1 MTKHLRLSGWA
12 LIAGSVG
19 ILVTLVLHPNERGL
33 CDSAQV
39 ESVARMTI
47 VVHSIALFALPF
59 LFIGGLGI
67 SRRIGWDSPAAVA
80 ALVFFGFALA
90 AMMNAIV
97 IDGLVT
103 PGLARA
109 MVKAG
114 SDQAAAWKVALNHN
128 GLLDGAFM
136 NVFLLASSLAI
147 ALWSVAI
154 VRTGAVARV
163 IGILGFLL
171 SAGTII
177 ALVTGLLGRN
187 LHLFLLVLVGQ
198 AIWFLSNGVQLCR
211 SNETEPSH
219 I

>member
-33 CDSAQV
+33 FDPSQI
-39 ESVARMTI
+39 ESVRRTTI
-47 VVHSIALFALPF
+47 IVHSMALFALPL
-59 LFIGGLGI
+59 LFMGALGL
-67 SRRIGWDSPAAVA
+67 SRRIGWDSASAVA
-80 ALVFFGFALA
+80 ALIVYAFALG

-97 IDGLVT
+97 VDGLVT
-103 PGLARA
+103 PGLARVIA
-109 MVKAG
+109 NATPDKA
-114 SDQAAAWKVALNHN
+114 AEWNIALKHN
-128 GLLDGAFM
+128 GFLDAAFM
-136 NVFLLASSLAI
+136 NVSLMASSLAI
-147 ALWSVAI
+147 VLWSVAI
-154 VRTGAVARV
+154 VRTGAAARV

-177 ALVTGLLGRN
+177 ALVTGLLSRT

>member
-1 MTKHLRLSGWA
+1 MTKHFRLSGWA

-33 CDSAQV
+33 FDPAQI
-39 ESVARMTI
+39 ESVRRTTI
-47 VVHSIALFALPF
+47 IVHSVALFALPL
-59 LFIGGLGI
+59 LFMGALGL
-67 SRRIGWDSPAAVA
+67 SRRIGWDSADAVA
-80 ALVFFGFALA
+80 ALIVYAFALG

-97 IDGLVT
+97 VDGLVT
-103 PGLARA
+103 PGLARVIA
-109 MVKAG
+109 NATPDKA
-114 SDQAAAWKVALNHN
+114 AEWNIALKHN
-128 GLLDGAFM
+128 GFLDAAFM
-136 NVFLLASSLAI
+136 NVSLMASSLAI
-147 ALWSVAI
+147 VLWSVAI
-154 VRTGAVARV
+154 VRTGAAARV

-177 ALVTGLLGRN
+177 ALVTGLLSRN

>member
-12 LIAGSVG
+12 LIVGSVG

-33 CDSAQV
+33 FDPTQT
-39 ESVARMTI
+39 ESVGRTTI
-47 VVHSIALFALPF
+47 VVHSIALFALPL
-59 LFIGGLGI
+59 LFMGAVGFY
-67 SRRIGWDSPAAVA
+67 RRIGWNSSVA
-80 ALVFFGFALA
+80 LAGLIIYGFALV
-90 AMMNAIV
+90 AMLNAIV

-109 MVKAG
+109 IVNAG
-114 SDQAAAWKVALNHN
+114 PGGSEGWKIALNHN
-128 GLLDGAFM
+128 GLLDAAFM
-136 NVFLLASSLAI
+136 NVFLMASSLAI

-177 ALVTGLLGRN
+177 ALVTGLLSRN
-187 LHLFLLVLVGQ
+187 LHLFLLALVGQ

>member
-1 MTKHLRLSGWA
+1 MKQQLRLSGWA
-12 LIAGSVG
+12 LILGSIG
-19 ILVTLVLHPNERGL
+19 ILVTLVLHPNERGMF
-33 CDSAQV
+33 DPAQM
-39 ESVARMTI
+39 ESVARTTV
-47 VVHSIALFALPF
+47 VVHSMALFALPL

-67 SRRIGWDSPAAVA
+67 SRRVGWNSPSAVA
-80 ALVFFGFALA
+80 ALIIYAFALG

-109 MVKAG
+109 IVNAG
-114 SDQAAAWKVALNHN
+114 PGESEAWKIALHHN
-128 GLLDGAFM
+128 GLLDQSFM
-136 NVFLLASSLAI
+136 NVFLMASSLAI
-147 ALWSVAI
+147 VLWSVVI
-154 VRTGAVARV
+154 VRTGAFARA

-177 ALVTGLLGRN
+177 ALVTGSLSRN
-187 LHLFLLVLVGQ
+187 LHLFLLLLVGQ

>member
-33 CDSAQV
+33 FDPSQI
-39 ESVARMTI
+39 ESVRRTTI
-47 VVHSIALFALPF
+47 IVHSVALFALPL
-59 LFIGGLGI
+59 LFMGALGI
-67 SRRIGWDSPAAVA
+67 SRRIGWDSASAVA
-80 ALVFFGFALA
+80 ALIIYAFALG

-109 MVKAG
+109 IVNAG
-114 SDQAAAWKVALNHN
+114 PGESEAWKIALNHN
-128 GLLDGAFM
+128 GLLDASFM
-136 NVFLLASSLAI
+136 NVFLMASSLAI
-147 ALWSVAI
+147 VLWSVAI
-154 VRTGAVARV
+154 VRRGAFARA

-177 ALVTGLLGRN
+177 ALVTGLLSRN

>member
-19 ILVTLVLHPNERGL
+19 ILVTLVVHPNERGL
-33 CDSAQV
+33 FDPAQI

-67 SRRIGWDSPAAVA
+67 SQRIGWDSSGAVA
-80 ALVFFGFALA
+80 ALIFFGFALA

-114 SDQAAAWKVALNHN
+114 SDQAAAWKIALGHN

-136 NVFLLASSLAI
+136 NVFLMASSLAI
-147 ALWSVAI
+147 VLWSVAI
-154 VRTGAVARV
+154 VRTGAVAR
-163 IGILGFLL
+163 GIAIFGCLLG
-171 SAGTII
+171 AGTII
-177 ALVTGLLGRN
+177 VLVTGLLSRN

-211 SNETEPSH
+211 SNETEPSR

>member
-19 ILVTLVLHPNERGL
+19 LLVTIVLHPSERGL
-33 CDSAQV
+33 FDPAQT
-39 ESVARMTI
+39 ESVGRTTI
-47 VVHSIALFALPF
+47 MAHSIALFALPL
-59 LFIGGLGI
+59 LFIGAVGI
-67 SRRIGWDSPAAVA
+67 YRRIGWNSSVA
-80 ALVFFGFALA
+80 LAGLIIYGFALVA
-90 AMMNAIV
+90 ILNAVV

-109 MVKAG
+109 IANATPDKA
-114 SDQAAAWKVALNHN
+114 AEWNIALKHN
-128 GLLDGAFM
+128 GLLDQAFM
-136 NVFLLASSLAI
+136 NVFLIASSLAV

-171 SAGTII
+171 SAGTIV
-177 ALVTGLLGRN
+177 ALVTGLLSRN
-187 LHLFLLVLVGQ
+187 LHLFLLALVGQ